1 VRAEFVAF
9 RRRTEGKLA
18 GWAAGAVVVSLLLG
32 VLAFLDMHSRQGQ
45 LDDAVERRAALTAA
59 ALDIYRRFAD
69 ADASSLDAVLVNP
82 ERAAVLRQRH
92 REAVFDATDA
102 LREAAARDPGGS
114 SADRVKQLTDLV
126 PEYVRLV
133 ETGWLNT
140 LAGQPVGTSYLAQA
154 SFLVRD
160 RILTTAQDLYREQTN
175 MLAAAQ
181 RAAGHPAWPTFTA
194 GVLAVVV
201 LVAAQ
206 RFVTRRTRRRVNL
219 GLAAATLLT
228 LIAMAWPA
236 TVLVVVADQA
246 DDSATV
252 RDDVVAPL
260 AEARNLGRAA
270 DGDEARLLIFPR
282 LGDINRLR
290 TNLDSIEK
298 HIDDARKHA
307 DQDGVRDEIDEA
319 ADALRSWRE
328 ADKELLQ
335 DEQDEQDEPRPIL
348 TYREVAELI
357 TGIPENSTESYA
369 TQLDQHLTSAIDQYT
384 DRAATD
390 TASARETLA
399 GLDAVLACL
408 AVLAGGAAV
417 AGLWPRIAEYYR

>member
-1 VRAEFVAF
+1 MAF

-45 LDDAVERRAALTAA
+45 LDDAVERRASLTAA

-69 ADASSLDAVLVNP
+69 ADASSLDAVLVDP

-92 REAVFDATDA
+92 REAVFDAIGA

-298 HIDDARKHA
+298 YINDARKHA